1 MCDTKR
7 PARNSKV
14 KAKLTELEEIFTT
27 TSNDMEWQ
35 HIRTEALYTLSKEQ
49 GKAVRKKRDKTG
61 RVNRLDIIGKNTL
74 IESQTETSFRVILF
88 LVTSIILT
96 GFNFVKSS
104 GQNNFKIF
112 FVLLRDLQQGN
123 GSGNNE
129 FGTRIIWCYVD

>member
-1 MCDTKR
+1 M
-7 PARNSKV
+7 
-14 KAKLTELEEIFTT
+14 
-27 TSNDMEWQ
+27 
-35 HIRTEALYTLSKEQ
+35 
-49 GKAVRKKRDKTG
+49 
-61 RVNRLDIIGKNTL
+61 DIIGKNTL